1 MRSFSKKLA
10 FVLAAAMVVTS
21 FAPAAKAEAAK
32 EMAIN
37 KSSQIL
43 YVNEGINHK
52 GADGVAA
59 GKGNVSVYDFSVK
72 NKPADWK
79 DTLSFKWT
87 TSDDEVVAVKAGGVA
102 TAVGVGKATITCKVT
117 DKATKETVATLKTK
131 VTVKANAA
139 DVEITNA
146 DDVAGLAY
154 EVGATVDLNR
164 AMYDEDGNKTT
175 KRGKLVTDYTRW
187 IAEPSTG
194 VTIDQKTGKFTFAE
208 AGDYTLYC
216 ETYQSSKYTK
226 TTATSDKVKVTI
238 ADSSVELKQ
247 TVSNVF
253 EITFGKATDLG
264 LTGLTVE
271 HVIKGVDAVSK
282 DECLVKKVTMSEDKK
297 TATVKCSMSSKMA
310 KSTK

>member
-52 GADGVAA
+52 GGEVAAA

-87 TSDDEVVAVKAGGVA
+87 TSDDEIVTVKAGGVA

-131 VTVKANAA
+131 VTVKVPAGVQTAY
-139 DVEITNA
+139 ITNLLEEIQEELTVK
-146 DDVAGLAY
+146 DD
-154 EVGATVDLNR
+154 T
-164 AMYDEDGNKTT
+164 
-175 KRGKLVTDYTRW
+175 
-187 IAEPSTG
+187 
-194 VTIDQKTGKFTFAE
+194 
-208 AGDYTLYC
+208 
-216 ETYQSSKYTK
+216 
-226 TTATSDKVKVTI
+226 
-238 ADSSVELKQ
+238 
-247 TVSNVF
+247 
-253 EITFGKATDLG
+253 ITF
-264 LTGLTVE
+264 
-271 HVIKGVDAVSK
+271 
-282 DECLVKKVTMSEDKK
+282 
-297 TATVKCSMSSKMA
+297 TVKPYEIMTILLK
-310 KSTK
+310 